1 MMFNFGLIGYEYD
14 DCLLLLKRRL
24 EDRGHKAR
32 ILNPTRVPRVV
43 QTAFSPEK
51 MIYDGFDIRE
61 CNCYFLTEMGLREPF
76 FHVSYDRELWARL
89 RGRYLKFA
97 SDETANLNFTIAMI
111 NILTFFRPIVN
122 PPYIYASRLHH
133 PVHLHRLAGRAFNV
147 PAFMTATTKPD
158 GYDEAV
164 PLNLDEYKNWEVLSF
179 PKKGQADLRLWC
191 KRPGGVKYKLIVLG
205 KHLMDEVLLFSET
218 DKLSQKKPLAGVPE
232 EVVTTA
238 LKAAGEL
245 GIKFGEVT
253 CIYANHTTWLMGID
267 PSPDINNLEN
277 VHNLGVSSAL
287 ADYLIDI
294 AANTGR

>member
-1 MMFNFGLIGYEYD
+1 MMFKFGLIGYEYD

-32 ILNPTRVPRVV
+32 ILNPTRIPRVV

-51 MIYDGFDIRE
+51 MIYDGFDVRE
-61 CNCYFLTEMGLREPF
+61 GDCYFLSEMGLREPF
-76 FHVSYDRELWARL
+76 FHVSYDRELWTKL

-97 SDETANLNFTIAMI
+97 ADETANLNFTIAMI

-122 PPYIYASRLHH
+122 PPHIYASRLHY
-133 PVHLHRLAGRAFNV
+133 PVHLHRLAGRSFNV
-147 PAFMTATTKPD
+147 PSFMTATTRPD

-191 KRPGGVKYKLIVLG
+191 KRPGGVKYKLIVMG
-205 KHLMDEVLLFSET
+205 KRLMDEVLLFPET

-245 GIKFGEVT
+245 DIKFGEVT
-253 CIYANHTTWLMGID
+253 CVYADHTTWLMGID